1 MIGNSIGVNNCRFFG
16 GLDSNAAALITAAG
30 ITNTTQINA
39 INNIFKDL
47 KGQGTNNSTYDFYSR
62 LTAFWLFVGGSAAA
76 HKFNA
81 KDPRDLDAAYRLSF
95 SGGWTHDSN
104 GSKGNG
110 TNSYADTFLAQNV
123 IATNTNG
130 LSIYFRENT
139 ARNEIQIGH
148 LKRPEFYATEIGMGY
163 ISGANTK
170 FFGGDKYDQNF
181 GTTNYTNINGLIRL
195 NRTSSTNYKVYR
207 NGVQTESLNYTANTI
222 TDTTTSLIGAERRSD
237 TNTAQSYSNK
247 TFCFADIMASNT
259 LSAAEELVYYNII
272 QAFQTALSRNV

>member
-110 TNSYADTFLAQNV
+110 TNSYADTFLAQN
-123 IATNTNG
+123 IISNSGNG
-130 LSIYFRENT
+130 MSVYFRENT
-139 ARNEIQIGH
+139 KRNEVQIGYVN
-148 LKRPEFYATEIGMGY
+148 RSTFDSTEIGMAWTLNNKAY
-163 ISGANTK
+163 IGNKSGQQFGANT
-170 FFGGDKYDQNF
+170 
-181 GTTNYTNINGLIRL
+181 YTNVNGLIRL
-195 NRTSSTNYKVYR
+195 NRHSGSAYRLYR
-207 NGVQTESLNYTANTI
+207 NGSQIELITATAVTDNNTNTI
-222 TDTTTSLIGAERRSD
+222 VIGGERWTAGNVVANYSD
-237 TNTAQSYSNK
+237 K
-247 TFCFADIMASNT
+247 TFCYADIMTSNS
-259 LSAAEELVYYNII
+259 LSAAEELVYYNCI